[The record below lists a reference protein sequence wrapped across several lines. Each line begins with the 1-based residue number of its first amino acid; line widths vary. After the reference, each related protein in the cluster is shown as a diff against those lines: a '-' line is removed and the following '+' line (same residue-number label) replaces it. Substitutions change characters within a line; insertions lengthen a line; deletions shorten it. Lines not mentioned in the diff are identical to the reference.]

1 MFYFSTYKNQEQ
13 GTPAPAD
20 DASDLWNLFTE
31 KNFRVMLV
39 QNYLKPNHE
48 PGETTQL
55 KASDKEFSNKIFKIP
70 LELQKNF
77 ALVKHLNGKER

>member
-1 MFYFSTYKNQEQ
+1 
-13 GTPAPAD
+13 
-20 DASDLWNLFTE
+20 
-31 KNFRVMLV
+31 MLV

-48 PGETTQL
+48 PGATTQL